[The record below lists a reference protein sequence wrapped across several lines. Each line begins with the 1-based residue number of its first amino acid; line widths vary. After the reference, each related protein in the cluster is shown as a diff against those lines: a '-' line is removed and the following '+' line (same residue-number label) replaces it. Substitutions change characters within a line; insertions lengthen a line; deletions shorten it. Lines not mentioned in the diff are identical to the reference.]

1 MLALGTQLMHT
12 LLPSIIAKISGER
25 IPKTEL
31 KGVLGNI
38 QEWSM

>member
-25 IPKTEL
+25 IPKAETQ
-31 KGVLGNI
+31 GRSG
-38 QEWSM
+38 